1 LGLRAIALALRGAP
15 TLQQCWASPA
25 VIDRR
30 YSSKSRKSEIEK
42 MWRDISSSRMS
53 LDFYWRG
60 WNQQLTRKTMKKTKS
75 TPTQIKAKLGLH
87 NVPDTDT
94 VKALMTAYQGLLNNP
109 KFSTPPVDL
118 ATYKAGIDQFSA
130 LIIDA
135 EDGGK
140 KAKSAKD
147 KQRVVVIKMYT
158 QLGHY
163 VEAACNDDLATFN
176 TSGFIAAV
184 KTKTAAQPLSE
195 AKFSSI
201 DRGPNSGD
209 AVVKP
214 EKQNGAVAFDV
225 RYALEGAGGV
235 LGPWTVVTL
244 TSSKKLTIHGLTLAG
259 IYQFQ
264 IRALGKLGYTDWLDT
279 KTFVVA

>member
-1 LGLRAIALALRGAP
+1 
-15 TLQQCWASPA
+15 
-25 VIDRR
+25 
-30 YSSKSRKSEIEK
+30 
-42 MWRDISSSRMS
+42 
-53 LDFYWRG
+53 
-60 WNQQLTRKTMKKTKS
+60 MKKTVS
-75 TPTQIKAKLGLH
+75 TPHQIKARLGLH
-87 NVPDTDT
+87 GVSDTDT
-94 VKALMTAYQGLLNNP
+94 VKALMTAYQGLLNNS
-109 KFSTPPVDL
+109 KFPTPTVDL

-147 KQRVVVIKMYT
+147 KQRLAVIKMYT

-163 VEAACNDDLATFN
+163 VEGACNDDLATFN
-176 TSGFIAAV
+176 TSGFTALV
-184 KTKTAAQPLSE
+184 KTKTAPQPLTE

-209 AVVKP
+209 VVVKP
-214 EKQNGAVAFDV
+214 EHQTGAIAFDV
-225 RYALEGAGGV
+225 RYALQGAGGA
-235 LGPWTVVTL
+235 LGSWTTVTL
-244 TSSKKLTIHGLTLAG
+244 TSYKKLIIHGLTLAG
-259 IYQFQ
+259 VYQFQ